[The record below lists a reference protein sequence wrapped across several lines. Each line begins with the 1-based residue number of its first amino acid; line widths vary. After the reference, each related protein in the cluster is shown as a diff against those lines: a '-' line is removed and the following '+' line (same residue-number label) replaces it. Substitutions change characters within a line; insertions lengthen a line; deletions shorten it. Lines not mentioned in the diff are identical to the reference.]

1 ALRREEFAR
10 FAELQTLGL
19 YLHLQVQQK
28 EAQFRRRRNRLLL
41 GMTVTGVVTTV
52 LLYGHFH
59 PEQLQLIGNELVTLP
74 GRILGF
80 VGRLL
85 H

>member
-1 ALRREEFAR
+1 
-10 FAELQTLGL
+10 LQTLGL
-19 YLHLQVQQK
+19 YLHMQVQQK

-41 GMTVTGVVTTV
+41 GMTLTGVVTSV

-59 PEQLQLIGNELVTLP
+59 PEQFLLIGQELATLP

-80 VGRLL
+80 VGRLVP
-85 H
+85 